1 MEFYLYPVILLAGGC
16 LLIFVINCGVLI
28 WSKITTKSE
37 IEQQQQQQLQ
47 QQQQQQQLQF
57 YQTNPFCN
65 FLWPQPNQQQL
76 LIQQDPPIY
85 TVSAEMNNYLQF
97 NTNQN
102 DTLSSIDLP
111 PSYESVVNSSD
122 QLQIRA

>member
-37 IEQQQQQQLQ
+37 IE
-47 QQQQQQQLQF
+47 QQQQQQLQF